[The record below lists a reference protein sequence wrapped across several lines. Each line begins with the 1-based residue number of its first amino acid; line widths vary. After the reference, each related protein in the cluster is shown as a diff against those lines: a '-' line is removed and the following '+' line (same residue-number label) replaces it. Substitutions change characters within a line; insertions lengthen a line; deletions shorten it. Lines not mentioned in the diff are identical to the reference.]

1 MVVMGRCRA
10 RPLPTRLARGPSAA
24 NKVGGKMLGSAGI
37 SATAQRH
44 SACFTEGVTE
54 RLEKSDRADSQEIS
68 VATGVFRVSSQRLTT
83 YCVKTYPSAAARE
96 GSVRTSSLISIA
108 LRLPSRSQAQQ
119 CQGRRPFQELFQ

>member
-1 MVVMGRCRA
+1 
-10 RPLPTRLARGPSAA
+10 
-24 NKVGGKMLGSAGI
+24 MLGSAGI

-96 GSVRTSSLISIA
+96 GSVRAKSIPFAPQLA
-108 LRLPSRSQAQQ
+108 LYPSRPQPQPG
-119 CQGRRPFQELFQ
+119 QGRRSSKEFFQ